1 MLFYKMFA
9 PFFLRY
15 FSGVK
20 RYMREI
26 HGGWLTCTKE
36 QVAGREAGTSP
47 FVGTGGEGSTPSF
60 VLKVSYDSPKTVRN
74 TRTA

>member
-1 MLFYKMFA
+1 
-9 PFFLRY
+9 
-15 FSGVK
+15 
-20 RYMREI
+20 MREI